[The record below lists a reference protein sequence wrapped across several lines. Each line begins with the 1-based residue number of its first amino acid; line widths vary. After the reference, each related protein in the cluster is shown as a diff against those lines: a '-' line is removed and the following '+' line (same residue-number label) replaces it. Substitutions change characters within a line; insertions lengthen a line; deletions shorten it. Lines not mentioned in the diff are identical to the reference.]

1 MTDDRSPDQNG
12 ADPIRQTESTAV
24 DARGR
29 RRLLQGAAGAGA
41 FVTVLANRPTFALAD
56 SGSRCSGTHSG
67 PGCANT
73 SSVSPTDTSQRTLPE
88 PAQGKAHG
96 LNKAKGFIDEAKG
109 FETGGS

>member
-1 MTDDRSPDQNG
+1 MTDDGSPERNG
-12 ADPIRQTESTAV
+12 ADQAGQDTSHAV

-67 PGCANT
+67 PGCADT
-73 SSVSPTDTSQRTLPE
+73 SSVSPTDTSKNSLPE
-88 PAQGKAHG
+88 HAQGKGHG
-96 LNKAKGFIDEAKG
+96 LDKPKGFVDGAKG
-109 FETGGS
+109 FETGDT